1 MKKKVLFMLIN
12 MNVGGTEK
20 ALLNMVEQM
29 PREQYEITLLLLEEY
44 GGFLDSI
51 PKDIK
56 MTYFTGYQ
64 QIKQIVHHPLHVT
77 AWNCLRKGK
86 IIQSLVI
93 GSCSII
99 SKLTKDTTLM
109 YQYLLRNEPLVEKEY
124 DIAIAYAGPMDL
136 ISFFIARKINAK
148 RKIQW
153 IHFDVTE
160 IGFNRFFAA
169 KVYKEFER
177 IYVVS
182 QEGKAQFDQLIPT
195 LRYKTEVFPN
205 LVSQDVVREM
215 ADQEKGFIDP
225 YNGVRILTVGRL
237 SIEKG
242 QDLAI
247 QVLAQLKKA
256 GYKVRWYCI
265 GDGKERHRY
274 EKLIEAHQLE
284 DDFILLGTKINPYP
298 FMKQCDLYVQ
308 PSRHEGSC
316 ITLTE
321 ARCLSKPIISTNFT
335 GAREQIRQEETGIL
349 TEFDEAQIYQ
359 AIIRLIE
366 DKGLKRK
373 LIKNLQQECVRCSIR
388 RNIEV

>member
-20 ALLNMVEQM
+20 AWLNMVTQM

-44 GGFLDSI
+44 GGFLESI

-56 MTYFTGYQ
+56 VTYISDYQ

-77 AWNCLRKGK
+77 AWHSLKKGK
-86 IIQSLVI
+86 IIQSLVLA
-93 GSCSII
+93 GFSII
-99 SKLTKDTTLM
+99 GKLTKDSTLL
-109 YQYLLRNEPLVEKEY
+109 YQYLLRNEPLAEKEY

-136 ISFFIARKINAK
+136 ISFFIARKIEAK
-148 RKIQW
+148 RKFQW
-153 IHFDVTE
+153 IHFDVTK

-169 KVYKEFER
+169 KVYREFER

-182 QEGKAQFDQLIPT
+182 HEGKARLDQLMPT

-205 LVSQDVVREM
+205 VVSQEVVREM
-215 ADQEKGFIDP
+215 AIQGTGFGDP
-225 YNGVRILTVGRL
+225 YDGMRILTVGRL
-237 SIEKG
+237 SKEKG

-247 QVLAQLKKA
+247 RVLAQLKMV
-256 GYKVRWYCI
+256 GFKVRWYCI
-265 GDGKERHRY
+265 GDGKERHEY

-298 FMKQCDLYVQ
+298 FMKQCDIYVQ

-321 ARCLSKPIISTNFT
+321 ARYLSKPIISTKFT
-335 GAREQIRQEETGIL
+335 GACEQIKQEETGLL
-349 TEFDEAQIYQ
+349 TDFDEEQIYQ
-359 AIIRLIE
+359 AIICLITDE
-366 DKGLKRK
+366 GLQRK
-373 LIKNLQQECVRCSIR
+373 LIRNLQLECVECSIK